1 LAGFCEY
8 LRAKIN
14 HSAAMALPPIGHNL
28 HILPQVDSTNLY
40 AMEQVTAG
48 LAAHGDVFAALE
60 QTAGQGQRGRKWVS
74 NAGDSILL
82 SAVINPRKLTVS
94 QHFRL
99 SASLALAAIDYL
111 SARSNGVFHIKWP
124 NDLYWG
130 DRKAG
135 GILIQNV
142 IAAGRW
148 QWAIAGIGINL
159 NQVTFDDHLPN
170 PVSLRQITGQAYQA
184 ETEAQLLCTAI
195 EKRWLQ
201 MQQGPWATIL
211 AEYNNLLYG
220 AGTIVKFRRNGVVT
234 PLRIYRVDG
243 QGHLIVGEN
252 QEYQFSFGEVEWI
265 PKNKEHSGF

>member
-1 LAGFCEY
+1 
-8 LRAKIN
+8 
-14 HSAAMALPPIGHNL
+14 MALPYIGHNL
-28 HILPQVDSTNLY
+28 HILPQIDSTNLY
-40 AMEQVTAG
+40 AMGQVTAG
-48 LAAHGDVFAALE
+48 LAAHGDVFMALE

-82 SAVINPRKLTVS
+82 SAVINTLKLTVS

-99 SASLALAAIDYL
+99 SASLALAATDYL
-111 SARSNGVFHIKWP
+111 TAKTNRVFHIKWP

-159 NQVTFDDHLPN
+159 NQLVFDGHLPN
-170 PVSLRQITGQAYQA
+170 PVSLRQITGQVYQA

-201 MQQGPWATIL
+201 LQQGHWPNML
-211 AEYNNLLYG
+211 SEYNSLLYG
-220 AGTIVKFRRNGVVT
+220 AGTLVKLRRNGIVT

-243 QGHLIVGEN
+243 QGHLVAGEN

-265 PKNKEHSGF
+265 PKSKEPSGL